1 MRVYNIKA
9 LLLMLWCI
17 TIDAKIQEIHTPGVL
32 LSTRLNKASSSMSF
46 LRIKKPFQ
54 PAQFDD
60 AIDHLFNA
68 TRELRHFCARS
79 GSMTDIYMIEQ
90 STYELD
96 HAFAIQKC
104 HELNLQTVSIA
115 SESQRDRLIQK
126 IKHLPETE
134 IQFGINGIHVHR
146 SVLIPFNISVYGAN
160 HMYFENGQRVPM
172 HYLREAIIMTAN
184 SIHDP
189 FMKST
194 NILAHLSEPSAKNLP
209 TDAFYSYTKDGK
221 IGILFDLAKRITAQS
236 MACVQKATAESLFS
250 FDECQAKLDHIRN
263 EAHSESQLMTALLE
277 VIPEIRPNYASTV
290 ERVHH
295 NGIIHPPHSRKKRS
309 LAAISAL
316 LGLAF
321 GYQLS
326 QSLNSGPSQAEVD
339 SIRNDLALVQDQLE
353 DQAQNDERLLEAVTS
368 LKRELGQTISTYQ
381 KEMRA
386 LLSFLHYE
394 RSVNALQHLL
404 AELRSYTT
412 RLATALKDIII
423 FNYASP
429 LLITNSD
436 IDTIVDLASTRGDAV
451 ARSREHLSTQIVR
464 KQNNEI
470 IILIK
475 AATNLEAYS
484 YDFYQVKAF
493 PIFRGQQ
500 LTVLDIPYEFIGIHT
515 AGQLF
520 IMTNDVPKCVTN
532 RMPGLCTIA
541 HAPQRDFSSIVCP
554 GKYFVSEKKGHC
566 PVLRKDST
574 ESVYA
579 RRIDTKILFSV
590 RTVAEA
596 YITCAKQRVGKPVRL
611 TGTGLLTVNNCAV
624 TITAENTT
632 LKFLKMSNTHFE
644 IGPTN
649 AIFVHANKKD
659 DKRIISFASRL
670 MHALQLKEVSALIPF
685 KPIKDRINFLQ
696 NSTFIIVFVVCFVI
710 LIILLFLCRYKQKLL
725 TLKRNIRMAC
735 EHNIR
740 TQAHFQNMNEEQRVL
755 ALAPNEIFPTQQR
768 YSPSVFT
775 FVGEQPQPTKI

>member
-1 MRVYNIKA
+1 MTA
-9 LLLMLWCI
+9 LLIMLWCI
-17 TIDAKIQEIHTPGVL
+17 TANANIQEIHTPGIL

-60 AIDHLFNA
+60 AIDHLVNA
-68 TRELRHFCARS
+68 TKELRHFCARS
-79 GSMTDIYMIEQ
+79 GSMTDIYMIEKPI
-90 STYELD
+90 YPLD
-96 HAFAIQKC
+96 HAYAIQKC
-104 HELNLQTVSIA
+104 RDLNLQTVSIA

-126 IKHLPETE
+126 IQHLPETE
-134 IQFGINGIHVHR
+134 IQYGTNGIHVHR

-160 HMYFENGQRVPM
+160 RMYFENGQQVPI

-194 NILAHLSEPSAKNLP
+194 NILAYLSKNSANNLP

-250 FDECQAKLDHIRN
+250 FDECQAKLNHIRTV
-263 EAHSESQLMTALLE
+263 AHSESQLMTALLE
-277 VIPEIRPNYASTV
+277 VIPEIRPDYNSPI

-295 NGIIHPPHSRKKRS
+295 NDMAYPPRTRKKRS

-339 SIRNDLALVQDQLE
+339 SIRNDLALVRDQLE

-436 IDTIVDLASTRGDAV
+436 IDTIVDLASGRGDAV
-451 ARSREHLSTQIVR
+451 ARSREHLSTKIVR
-464 KQNNEI
+464 THNNEM

-484 YDFYQVKAF
+484 YDFFHVKAF
-493 PIFRGQQ
+493 PVFVSQQ

-520 IMTNDVPKCVTN
+520 IMTNDVPKCITSK
-532 RMPGLCTIA
+532 MPGLCTIA

-566 PVLRKDST
+566 PVLRK
-574 ESVYA
+574 ESKETVYA
-579 RRIDTKILFSV
+579 RRINTKILFSV

-596 YITCAKQRVGKPVRL
+596 YITCTNERVGKPVKL
-611 TGTGLLTVNNCAV
+611 TGTGLLTVNDCAV
-624 TITAENTT
+624 TITSGNTT
-632 LKFLKMSNTHFE
+632 LKFLKMTNTHFE
-644 IGPTN
+644 IGPTS

-670 MHALQLKEVSALIPF
+670 MNALQLKEVSALIPF
-685 KPIKDRINFLQ
+685 KPIKERINFLQ
-696 NSTFIIVFVVCFVI
+696 NSTFIIIFIVCFI
-710 LIILLFLCRYKQKLL
+710 TLLILLFLCRYKQKLL
-725 TLKRNIRMAC
+725 TLKRNVRVAC

-740 TQAHFQNMNEEQRVL
+740 NQAHFQNMNDEQRVL

-775 FVGEQPQPTKI
+775 FVGDQPRPTKL